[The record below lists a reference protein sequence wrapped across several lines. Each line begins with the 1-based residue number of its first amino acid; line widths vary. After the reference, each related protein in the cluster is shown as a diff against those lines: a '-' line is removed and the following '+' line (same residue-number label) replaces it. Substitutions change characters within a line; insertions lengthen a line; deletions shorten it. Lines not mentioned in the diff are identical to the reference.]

1 MVAAQNSDIQRVW
14 RLVQELSS
22 QLKANQQETERLRRY
37 VEINPSG
44 LEHSGLENGT
54 NGRTSGS
61 DVRASKQATSDELSS
76 IRHAYAISLDEN
88 IGLREQVEDLSR
100 LCAEYEMGMTRT
112 IDQVRE
118 HEHEIMA
125 STIALH
131 RNYASQLET
140 ERETNDA
147 LRNEAVEMQANL
159 HRLSG
164 LVRNA
169 LSEYSDVEAESIV
182 QALAI
187 ENESLRS
194 QLLSETTTI
203 VDESHARADSA

>member
-22 QLKANQQETERLRRY
+22 QLKANQLETERLRRY
-37 VEINPSG
+37 VELNPSG
-44 LEHSGLENGT
+44 PEHSSLENGT

-76 IRHAYAISLDEN
+76 LRHAYAISLDEN
-88 IGLREQVEDLSR
+88 MELREQVEDLSR

-131 RNYASQLET
+131 RNYASQLEA

-194 QLLSETTTI
+194 QLLSGTSTI